1 MGKEDKDS
9 ERVSAVQLVVGK
21 GKEAEKEKEEEEEE
35 EEEEETEE
43 KKKGEKEKRNY
54 DFFITATSRF
64 YGSELLSQFTIIQL
78 VCREEWFLC
87 ANRNINSLCYF
98 CLS

>member
-1 MGKEDKDS
+1 MSSLLSLYNYLTTISIQK
-9 ERVSAVQLVVGK
+9 ALLGK

-54 DFFITATSRF
+54 DFFLTAISRF
-64 YGSELLSQFTIIQL
+64 YVISIFSKEWHCCTCHMVL
-78 VCREEWFLC
+78 VILHGLPEHQ
-87 ANRNINSLCYF
+87 
-98 CLS
+98 

>member
-21 GKEAEKEKEEEEEE
+21 GKEAEKEKEEEK
-35 EEEEETEE
+35 ETEE

-54 DFFITATSRF
+54 DFFLTAISRF
-64 YGSELLSQFTIIQL
+64 YGKS
-78 VCREEWFLC
+78 
-87 ANRNINSLCYF
+87 
-98 CLS
+98 